1 MLHKQLTAAVG
12 GRDFIYVRGVF
23 GGDLVAHGGV
33 AITHLQAEWARAK
46 CPCQMPSNIEF
57 SYANQEILMPHPG
70 DELQMQSG
78 EGVDVGWR
86 HVPSASVSWAP
97 NSELATQCVCT
108 GKNGILDPC

>member
-1 MLHKQLTAAVG
+1 
-12 GRDFIYVRGVF
+12 
-23 GGDLVAHGGV
+23 VAHGGV

-70 DELQMQSG
+70 DEMQMQSG

-108 GKNGILDPC
+108 EKNYATSVLNTSISEKEFAFQHFFVIIEV